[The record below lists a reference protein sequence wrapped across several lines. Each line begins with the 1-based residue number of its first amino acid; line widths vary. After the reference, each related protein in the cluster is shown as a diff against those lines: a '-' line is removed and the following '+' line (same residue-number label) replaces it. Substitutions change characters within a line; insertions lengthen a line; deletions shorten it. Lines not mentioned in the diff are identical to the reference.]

1 MPFRRGDVKGRSVGG
16 NSVNGDNI
24 WTWYTSSTKELRF
37 LLFSL
42 GFNLLLLFCLICF
55 RLHCYLF
62 TCFSA
67 VWLFLLPLL
76 LLGNTEHSLC
86 SRHSLKPLITFFK
99 LSASCLWNSTLIIP
113 FYRWG
118 SKDVEK
124 LRGCKTDRW
133 WHVTSAPGLP
143 GDRACFLSQSS
154 HTLRDVCA
162 LHVLLGFEGTCNNTY
177 NMVNRKV
184 TSRRE

>member
-1 MPFRRGDVKGRSVGG
+1 MIHFQYERASF
-16 NSVNGDNI
+16 
-24 WTWYTSSTKELRF
+24 STF
-37 LLFSL
+37 FSWFQSFTALLFNLFQAPLLIFSPVFL
-42 GFNLLLLFCLICF
+42 QFDYFYYHCSSWLILSTRCVPGTVWNLLLP
-55 RLHCYLF
+55 
-62 TCFSA
+62 
-67 VWLFLLPLL
+67 FLNWVLL
-76 LLGNTEHSLC
+76 AYETVHLV
-86 SRHSLKPLITFFK
+86 F
-99 LSASCLWNSTLIIP
+99 P

-124 LRGCKTDRW
+124 LRGCKTDRLW
-133 WHVTSAPGLP
+133 RVTSAPGLP

-162 LHVLLGFEGTCNNTY
+162 LHVPLGFEGTCNNTY